1 MSKTNNQIFNSLM
14 PMFGGKRKLA
24 KYILPH
30 LASVETIA
38 DVFFGGGS
46 ISLACKA
53 HGKQVYGNDIARR
66 SKVIGNVILLAKDS
80 DKITEEDVFSLF
92 LPTAHDNFIESHFAP
107 KYMPTETARYLDL
120 FFANARKRNSPKR
133 EILEFLLMR
142 FCMVPRQF
150 GSWGHNADTKMI
162 EGNKVIELL
171 ELCSEARA
179 RKVGYMISPPLPIL
193 LKLKDDINIAI
204 FSNGK
209 KHEMHMLDCFEFL
222 EKMKREGKKIDAAYY
237 DSPYAF
243 SLKYSQ
249 HMKILD
255 EILEGKT
262 NLGIKDGA
270 FNGKEA
276 LENFEK
282 LFALSEF
289 IPKWVISMGYN
300 PSKQNGIRGEELL
313 AVVQKFRPAK
323 LYYLNHVWVINN
335 IVNVKV
341 SNSKGKKST
350 ETKHKKQD
358 ENCEYL
364 IVTK

>member
-1 MSKTNNQIFNSLM
+1 MSRANNKIFNALM
-14 PMFGGKRKLA
+14 PMYGGKRKLV
-24 KYILPH
+24 KYIMPH
-30 LASVETIA
+30 LASAETVA

-53 HGKQVYGNDIARR
+53 YGKQVYGNDIARR
-66 SKVIGNVILLAKDS
+66 SKVIGDVILLTKDS
-80 DKITEEDVFSLF
+80 DKITKEDVFSLF
-92 LPTAHDNFIESHFAP
+92 LPTTHDNFIESHFAP
-107 KYMPTETARYLDL
+107 KYMPTEAARYLDL

-142 FCMVPRQF
+142 LCIVPRQF
-150 GSWGHNADTKMI
+150 GGWGHNADNKMI
-162 EGNKVIELL
+162 EENRVIELL
-171 ELCSEARA
+171 EQCSEARA
-179 RKVGYMISPPLPIL
+179 RKVEYMISSPIPIL
-193 LKLKDDINIAI
+193 LKLKDEINQAI

-209 KHEMHMLDCFEFL
+209 KNEMYMLDCFEFL
-222 EKMKREGKKIDAAYY
+222 KKMKQERKKIDVAYY

-282 LFALSEF
+282 LFALSEW

-300 PSKQNGIRGEELL
+300 LSKQNGIRGEELL

-323 LYYLNHVWVINN
+323 LYYLDHVWAINN
-335 IVNVKV
+335 IVRRD
-341 SNSKGKKST
+341 SKEIKQ
-350 ETKHKKQD
+350 KKQD

-364 IVTK
+364 IVTE